1 MNTDFSTSLS
11 GIGTKFNQLV
21 HRFGFIVIFLIVAL
35 GLAASI
41 LLLNSVI
48 LRTDQADGYVSNINT
63 ITFDQAT
70 IDKLKTVSQDEKI
83 DTSDNDRLTP
93 FY

>member
-1 MNTDFSTSLS
+1 MNTDLSASLS

-21 HRFGFIVIFLIVAL
+21 HRYGFIVIFIIVAS

-48 LRTDQADGYVSNINT
+48 LRTEQADGYVSGINT
-63 ITFDQAT
+63 ISFDQAT
-70 IDKLKTVSQDEKI
+70 IDKLKNVSQDEKI
-83 DTSDNDRLTP
+83 DTSKQDRLTP